1 MDVVG
6 KVLQVVVGLAA
17 FGLVMALLLGALV
30 LLTFAI
36 SIAKIQMGMGAS
48 H

>member
-1 MDVVG
+1 MTPEEQDLIR
-6 KVLQVVVGLAA
+6 KRQKSRA
-17 FGLVMALLLGALV
+17 LVTALLLGALV

>member
-1 MDVVG
+1 MTPEEQELIR
-6 KVLQVVVGLAA
+6 KRQKSRAI
-17 FGLVMALLLGALV
+17 VMALLLGALV